1 MHYIQLFEKYRTS
14 IIAVTS
20 WSRGKGTI
28 QNALKVGD
36 VKYDLYLHKL
46 LLEAIVRSKMHHA
59 MKTDE
64 KFSYQLDKTQILM
77 QNVIKNIT
85 KQNSDESE
93 QSFDQFVEFH
103 QLF

>member
-1 MHYIQLFEKYRTS
+1 MFEKYRTS
-14 IIAVTS
+14 RIAVTS

>member
-1 MHYIQLFEKYRTS
+1 MLSKYRTS
-14 IIAVTS
+14 IIAVNS
-20 WSRGKGTI
+20 CSRGKGTI